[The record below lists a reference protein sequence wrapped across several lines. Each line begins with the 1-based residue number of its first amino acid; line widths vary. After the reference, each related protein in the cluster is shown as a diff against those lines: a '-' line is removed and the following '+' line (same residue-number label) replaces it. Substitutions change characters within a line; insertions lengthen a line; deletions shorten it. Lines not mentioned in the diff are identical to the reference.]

1 LAQYFVNRIRFTG
14 NRSTRDDVIRREVLL
29 KEGEVFNSS
38 LLDDTLVRLNQMGI
52 FEVIKPEDA
61 RIDLHPNEP
70 KLDIDIRVKEK
81 GR

>member
-1 LAQYFVNRIRFTG
+1 
-14 NRSTRDDVIRREVLL
+14 
-29 KEGEVFNSS
+29 
-38 LLDDTLVRLNQMGI
+38 MGI